1 MNILKY
7 LIKYQ
12 KLINYSIDNLELFGY
27 LVLFMKIGIAARGL
41 SEESGGVKQY
51 IESTISGLLGVDNTN
66 DYYIFH
72 NNENNINTSLKA
84 TNVLLKSNNKL
95 IWDYYLLPRAV
106 KNYKLDLIIL
116 PKNILPFFI
125 KCKSVIVV
133 HDLAYFIPELNA
145 YPLIDTAYMKIMM
158 KSSLKRADSII
169 SVSSNTKKDIMD
181 IADIDEDKIRVI
193 YEAADSKYRQITD
206 KSKLNKIKN

>member
-1 MNILKY
+1 
-7 LIKYQ
+7 
-12 KLINYSIDNLELFGY
+12 
-27 LVLFMKIGIAARGL
+27 MKIGIAARGL